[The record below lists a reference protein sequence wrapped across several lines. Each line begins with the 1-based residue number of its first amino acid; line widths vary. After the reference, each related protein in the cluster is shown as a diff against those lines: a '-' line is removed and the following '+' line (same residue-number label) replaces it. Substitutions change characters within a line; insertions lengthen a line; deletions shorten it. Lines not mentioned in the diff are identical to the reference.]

1 MRTASFTAT
10 ITLVIGLLFLGGI
23 LYVLIGPTTTSTF
36 AGESDIDLTITG
48 GELDNLFGFGD
59 LDNELSTPG
68 PTITI
73 KNGQIVKI
81 IFENI
86 GEIPHTFRISDG
98 NTTDSTI
105 LFNASIGDNSNP
117 IAPGQ
122 LSTVTFQAEKSGT
135 FHYICSIPG
144 HADRG
149 MIGIII
155 IEDE

>member
-1 MRTASFTAT
+1 MRTASFIAT

-36 AGESDIDLTITG
+36 VGESDIDLTITG
-48 GELDNLFGFGD
+48 GELDNLFGFGN
-59 LDNELSTPG
+59 LDEELSAPG
-68 PTITI
+68 PTINI
-73 KNGQIVKI
+73 KNGQVVKI

-86 GEIPHTFRISDG
+86 GDIPHTFRIADG

-105 LFNASIGDNSNP
+105 LFNSSIGDNSNP

-122 LSTVTFQAEKSGT
+122 LSTITFEVDQSGT
-135 FHYICSIPG
+135 FHYICTIPG

-149 MIGIII
+149 MTGIIV